1 MLNIKATEATC
12 NIKAA
17 KATEAARNIIAAKA
31 TESACN
37 TKFETAKE
45 VETSG

>member
-1 MLNIKATEATC
+1 MLNI
-12 NIKAA
+12 
-17 KATEAARNIIAAKA
+17 KATEAARNIIAAQA